1 MSSRKIARN
10 RLARKRRCAVITALA
25 IALLVT
31 IGLLGWEL
39 TYSFYHRTAEQAE
52 IDKRLRQV
60 TR

>member
-1 MSSRKIARN
+1 
-10 RLARKRRCAVITALA
+10 VVTALA

-52 IDKRLRQV
+52 IHERLRQV
-60 TR
+60 TK